1 MVLKAGGEVPEERS
15 LSEGVPSISSQVCPE
30 VDRDDIGC
38 EDAPVSIGCENRAS
52 NSCRAHEA
60 LGYRSEQDWSY
71 EKGWYKRMIAMMK
84 NALLK

>member
-1 MVLKAGGEVPEERS
+1 MVLKAGGEMPDERS
-15 LSEGVPSISSQVCPE
+15 LCEGLPISQLCRD